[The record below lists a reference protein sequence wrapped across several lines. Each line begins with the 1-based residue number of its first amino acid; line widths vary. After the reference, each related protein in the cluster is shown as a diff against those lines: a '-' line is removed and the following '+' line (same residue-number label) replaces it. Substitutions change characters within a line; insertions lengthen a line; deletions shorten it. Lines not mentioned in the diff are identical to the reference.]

1 MYIYTMGPILIEG
14 VTSALET
21 TVYAVIQP
29 NTLGILGSL
38 RFNCSVASVV
48 TISTV
53 RESIEYD
60 LYTLTLA
67 EGDTV
72 SDTYSYNLNVGDE
85 FKLKANVIGITY
97 TFNVNQG

>member
-1 MYIYTMGPILIEG
+1 MGPILIEG
-14 VTSALET
+14 ITSALET
-21 TVYAVIQP
+21 TVYSVIQP
-29 NTLGILGSL
+29 NTVGIVSSL

-85 FKLKANVIGITY
+85 FKLKADVIGITY

>member
-1 MYIYTMGPILIEG
+1 MEQQLIEG
-14 VTSALET
+14 ITTDLET

-29 NTLGILGSL
+29 NTLGILSNL

-48 TISTV
+48 TISNLKNSV
-53 RESIEYD
+53 EYD

-72 SDTYSYNLNVGDE
+72 TDTYSYYLNAGDE
-85 FKLKANVIGITY
+85 FRIKADAVGITY
-97 TFNVNQG
+97 TINVNQG